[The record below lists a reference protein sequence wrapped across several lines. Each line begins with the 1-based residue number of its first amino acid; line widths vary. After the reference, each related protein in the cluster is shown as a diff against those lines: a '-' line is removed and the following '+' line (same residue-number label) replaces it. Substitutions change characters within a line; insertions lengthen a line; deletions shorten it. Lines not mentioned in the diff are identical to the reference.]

1 MGLEKRRMITEI
13 NVTPMV
19 DVMLVLLII
28 FMVTATYI
36 TRKGF
41 EVQLPEGSTG
51 DELAESSLAFRVS
64 SDGQFMLNDEIM
76 DIDQIKARIPAILE
90 ENPSAMAVIDADRTV
105 EYGQVMGLID
115 TLRGLGVKNFA
126 AALEHLPDEAQ

>member
-1 MGLEKRRMITEI
+1 MGPEKRRMITEI

-51 DELAESSLAFRVS
+51 DEIAESSLAFRVS

-126 AALEHLPDEAQ
+126 AALEHLPDAAQ